1 MKMLNCLIIED
12 EPLAAEVL
20 EEYIAEIP
28 FLVCKGICR
37 DAIYAMKF
45 LQKETIDVL
54 LIDIHLPKI
63 KGLDFLR
70 TLNKPPQVIITTA
83 YREYALEGYE
93 LNVVDYLLKPISFS
107 RFLMAVN
114 KLRQTA
120 GKDNT
125 IPDTSPHL
133 LININ
138 KKRIKVYLEDILY
151 IESRREYIT
160 IVTKDSSFVT
170 KLAISEAEAQ
180 MANSNLLRVH
190 RSFIV
195 AVDKIR
201 AFNAAIIEIQE
212 HKIPVGRSYRD
223 VVRERLIH
231 G

>member
-1 MKMLNCLIIED
+1 
-12 EPLAAEVL
+12 
-20 EEYIAEIP
+20 
-28 FLVCKGICR
+28 
-37 DAIYAMKF
+37 
-45 LQKETIDVL
+45 
-54 LIDIHLPKI
+54 
-63 KGLDFLR
+63 
-70 TLNKPPQVIITTA
+70 
-83 YREYALEGYE
+83 
-93 LNVVDYLLKPISFS
+93 VDYLLKPISFS